1 MIVLEFVG
9 RDPVVCID
17 GEDVTNRVASVDLLP
32 LGMARVH
39 LWDEPKVIVEKV
51 GEQWQGR
58 PNRQIVQGHYVVK
71 P

>member
-1 MIVLEFVG
+1 MIVLEFIG
-9 RDPVVCID
+9 RDPIVCID

-32 LGMARVH
+32 LGRACVH
-39 LWDEPKVIVEKV
+39 LWLEPKVIVEDNGV
-51 GEQWQGR
+51 QWQGR